1 MAEYINK
8 EAVRD
13 ALYEADAILMSGLKI
28 LNQFPAADVAPV
40 RHGRWIGKN
49 SPYDVNIHI
58 CSVCRGQVSI
68 LGNKLRFCP
77 YCGARMDGGDKNDE

>member
-49 SPYDVNIHI
+49 SPYDVNIHV

-68 LGNKLRFCP
+68 LGNKLRICP
-77 YCGARMDGGDKNDE
+77 NCGAKMDLKGGEDG

>member
-1 MAEYINK
+1 MVEYINK

-28 LNQFPAADVAPV
+28 LNQFPAADVVPV

-49 SPYDVNIHI
+49 SPYDVNIHV

-77 YCGARMDGGDKNDE
+77 NCGCKMLEDSDGKK

>member
-13 ALYEADAILMSGLKI
+13 ALYETDAILMSGLKI

-40 RHGRWIGKN
+40 RHGKWIKRKHWDFHVCSECSFET
-49 SPYDVNIHI
+49 SPSKY
-58 CSVCRGQVSI
+58 
-68 LGNKLRFCP
+68 CP
-77 YCGARMDGGDKNDE
+77 NCGADMRGGDKRCLE